1 MMTRRSKII
10 LAAALTTSAIVAIS
24 TAAHY
29 AYPMLALTEVI
40 DTDRYVQDLRARGIW

>member
-10 LAAALTTSAIVAIS
+10 LSVVLTTSAIVTIS

-29 AYPMLALTEVI
+29 VHPMLAMTKVI
-40 DTDRYVQDLRARGIW
+40 DTEHYVQDLRARGIW